1 VTAFPTILVLNGP
14 NLNMLGQREP
24 EIYGSE
30 TLADIEAACAA
41 KAKELGLAVD
51 FRQSN
56 AESDLVT
63 WLQEARGTVA
73 GAIVNA
79 AAYTTTSIAILD
91 AVLVCEVPVIE
102 VHLSN
107 IYRREAFRQGSYL
120 SKVAV
125 GVICGFGAHGYVLAL
140 EAMARML
147 EAGSKA

>member
-1 VTAFPTILVLNGP
+1 MTAHPTILVLNGP
-14 NLNMLGQREP
+14 SLNMLGQREP

-41 KAKELGLAVD
+41 RAKELGLAVD

-56 AESDLVT
+56 AEADLVT
-63 WLQEARGTVA
+63 WLQEARGTAA

-91 AVLVCEVPVIE
+91 AVLASEVPVIE

-107 IYRREAFRQGSYL
+107 IFRREAFRQDSYL
-120 SKVAV
+120 SKAAV

-140 EAMARML
+140 DAMARML
-147 EAGSKA
+147 EAGSEA